1 MEPLLKKL
9 ISFLP
14 KILHRVYKTILLNW
28 IIFRKFNFL
37 TFAVMRLLLF
47 SRHMGFDV
55 LSAATTAGNQ
65 LEDANILNTMVSKL
79 IHDQSESSFCWAFA
93 ISSMLRQSLKR
104 FFNQDWDPRTV

>member
-1 MEPLLKKL
+1 
-9 ISFLP
+9 
-14 KILHRVYKTILLNW
+14 
-28 IIFRKFNFL
+28 
-37 TFAVMRLLLF
+37 
-47 SRHMGFDV
+47 MGFDV

-104 FFNQDWDPRTV
+104 FFNQDWDPRTSWDCSSFAVDGDLLWL